1 MATQEEINELMGKTT
16 AGLSQGP
23 NITLTTPEVKKA
35 KTPLTFEQLRQR
47 LPQEIPDDVI
57 RLLASSDEALLE
69 FSNIATQQDVDE
81 FNVKYGVELVLPQ
94 V

>member
-1 MATQEEINELMGKTT
+1 MEEEVLQEEP
-16 AGLSQGP
+16 AGS
-23 NITLTTPEVKKA
+23 A
-35 KTPLTFEQLRQR
+35 SPLTYEELRQR
-47 LPQEIPDDVI
+47 LPKEIPDDVI
-57 RLLASSDEALLE
+57 ILISKSDQAMLE